1 MTKSGVT
8 HTNTSNGDG
17 RGQLT
22 ESPNRPSPEGGTQP
36 QAETPAPSSGSKYER
51 QDDKDHGSGKSDK
64 GDPQNGKSR
73 DFIQGAG
80 MGGTKAQ
87 DHADRRGKAGQGM
100 VDDRGPIEGRT
111 DTPSQ

>member
-1 MTKSGVT
+1 MTKQTRSDQTQG
-8 HTNTSNGDG
+8 GDD
-17 RGQLT
+17 RDN
-22 ESPNRPSPEGGTQP
+22 PGGMF
-36 QAETPAPSSGSKYER
+36 A
-51 QDDKDHGSGKSDK
+51 DK

-80 MGGTKAQ
+80 MGGTAAQ
-87 DHADRRGKAGQGM
+87 DHADRRGKGGQGM

>member
-1 MTKSGVT
+1 MTKQ
-8 HTNTSNGDG
+8 TSSDQTQGGSDLDNPG
-17 RGQLT
+17 GQF
-22 ESPNRPSPEGGTQP
+22 
-36 QAETPAPSSGSKYER
+36 A
-51 QDDKDHGSGKSDK
+51 DK

-87 DHADRRGKAGQGM
+87 DHADRRGKAGRGM
-100 VDDRGPIEGRT
+100 VDKDGPLEGST